1 MYTYDELKE
10 RYAAQPRRMDQYLRK
25 LTYTDTGE
33 SLPFPSVKLALLTLI
48 TAGGTYIYAEQTGS
62 SLFFSGMVSFALY
75 LGVAIQIVRSASISE
90 RNAKLIS
97 TAPLC
102 MGRVVQGDNHLYREG
117 VEPGKVTVVFSMSE
131 AHCFDDLYLRDV
143 AKRLRSAAASDTPP
157 ENLTD
162 AVALVRNL
170 DGKARKLPADV
181 AADNET
187 WVGLAHVQP
196 DRLPEHKIVNQ
207 HLLILPAPQV
217 NLVPH
222 L

>member
-10 RYAAQPRRMDQYLRK
+10 RYTDQPRRMDQYLRK
-25 LTYTDTGE
+25 LTHTDTGE
-33 SLPFPSVKLALLTLI
+33 SLPFPTVKLTVLTLI
-48 TAGGTYIYAEQTGS
+48 TAGGTYVYSEQTGA
-62 SLFFSGMVSFALY
+62 SLFFAGMVAFALY

-90 RNAKLIS
+90 RNAKLIQK
-97 TAPLC
+97 APLC

-131 AHCFDDLYLRDV
+131 THSFDDMYLRDV
-143 AKRLRSAAASDTPP
+143 AKKLRSAAASDTPP
-157 ENLTD
+157 DGLSA
-162 AVALVRNL
+162 AVELVRNME
-170 DGKARKLPADV
+170 GKARKLPTDV

-187 WVGLAHVQP
+187 WVGLAYVQP
-196 DRLPEHKIVNQ
+196 DRLPDHKIVNQ
-207 HLLILPAPQV
+207 HLLLLPAPEV